1 MSLAAL
7 LVAAIAVVPAFGL
20 AAYTWVALNRANDDL
35 RSFIG
40 FEGMHFDD
48 PM

>member
-7 LVAAIAVVPAFGL
+7 LVAAVAVVPAFGL
-20 AAYTWVALNRANDDL
+20 AALMWVTLNRANEDL

-40 FEGMHFDD
+40 FEALPLRD
-48 PM
+48 

>member
-20 AAYTWVALNRANDDL
+20 AVSIWVALNRANDDL
-35 RSFIG
+35 RSYMG
-40 FEGMHFDD
+40 FDGIQAED
-48 PM
+48 